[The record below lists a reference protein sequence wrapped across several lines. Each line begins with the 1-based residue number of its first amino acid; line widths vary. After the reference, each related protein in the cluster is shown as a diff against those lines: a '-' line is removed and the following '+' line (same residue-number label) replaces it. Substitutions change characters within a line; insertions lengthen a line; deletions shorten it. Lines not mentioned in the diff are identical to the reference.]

1 MTKARTIRVGTYKAK
16 DGKVY
21 EVDLTINTQR
31 LAGLKEWIR
40 KAIRNGGSASKADYA
55 LTITARE
62 KP

>member
-16 DGKVY
+16 DGRLY
-21 EVDLTINTQR
+21 EVEMTINTAR

-55 LTITARE
+55 LTITTKETR
-62 KP
+62 